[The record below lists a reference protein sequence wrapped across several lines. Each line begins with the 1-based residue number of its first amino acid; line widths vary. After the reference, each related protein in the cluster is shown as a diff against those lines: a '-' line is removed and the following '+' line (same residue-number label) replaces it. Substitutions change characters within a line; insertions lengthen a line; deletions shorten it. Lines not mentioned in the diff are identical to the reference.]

1 MIFSDLTGAIIT
13 DELMAE
19 ERLAFAWCDFDR
31 MEGLSWLEVKT
42 CEERFAEVL
51 AAKDIAVPT
60 EDDFKAADLNGDGV
74 LMFKEWEQWIEEKN

>member
-1 MIFSDLTGAIIT
+1 M
-13 DELMAE
+13 
-19 ERLAFAWCDFDR
+19 
-31 MEGLSWLEVKT
+31 EVKT
-42 CEERFAEVL
+42 CEERFANVL